1 MKLPKFSLPK
11 ISLPKIPLP
20 KVALPKIALP
30 KISAPKISLPKLSL
44 PKFSKKKAAEAE
56 AAKPEAEESV
66 EAPRKGIKRFIPRL
80 KGKARILVPAAA
92 ALLLLGGGGGGYFLW
107 KMLQA
112 PPQGGAQVAGTQAN
126 GAQAG
131 GTPPAAPEGGGADKG
146 AVAKAEGANPE
157 AGAASKEGEAHGEAG
172 KPPVKEAKAGEAAAG
187 GHEKAPEGGGGHEG
201 GGGKQKVVIEPLPTS
216 PPGEIELMVR
226 RLQDLQEKVSAG
238 DGEAFKEMP
247 KHLRRLGRV
256 IFEAPP
262 ETWEKKENARAL
274 LVYLLSGGNPT
285 AGRKALASQKLPAS
299 DAPIVKAAVAYLEN
313 VEGPDR
319 DVMLTLD
326 PLALDPSLG
335 SSVAF
340 VQSVLMTPRD
350 RDGAIAK
357 LDIARLLA
365 PGGLVE
371 EAALRREVGLLAEER
386 QYEKFASLGRQYW
399 ARFRASPY
407 AENFLRQFMLGVARV
422 AVSIKLSEWSQLDAF
437 IESLTPET
445 KRNIYLTVAQNAS
458 VVGNVDLA
466 RMAARRARDLSP
478 EDSQERQR
486 AIVYGAL
493 AAVGDADP
501 ATSARLL
508 DGVDRAKLPPGD
520 QPLHDAAAYVS
531 GRIYRPPAKGFKE
544 APPGDATAVDADL
557 TRAEQ
562 LLTQGDAVIAS
573 VRKTMTRQR

>member
-11 ISLPKIPLP
+11 ISLPKI
-20 KVALPKIALP
+20 
-30 KISAPKISLPKLSL
+30 SAPKISLPKISAPKFSL
-44 PKFSKKKAAEAE
+44 PKFSRKKKPAKAAEVAE
-56 AAKPEAEESV
+56 QTPEGEDNA
-66 EAPRKGIKRFIPRL
+66 EAPRKGLKRFIPRL

-92 ALLLLGGGGGGYFLW
+92 ALLLVGGGGGGYYVW
-107 KMLQA
+107 RMMQA
-112 PPQGGAQVAGTQAN
+112 PPQGETQ
-126 GAQAG
+126 
-131 GTPPAAPEGGGADKG
+131 TAAPEGGGADKG
-146 AVAKAEGANPE
+146 AVQQVEGAPPE
-157 AGAASKEGEAHGEAG
+157 AGAAPKANEAHGDAG
-172 KPPVKEAKAGEAAAG
+172 TPVVKEAAKESEAAAG
-187 GHEKAPEGGGGHEG
+187 GHEKAPEGGGGGHEG
-201 GGGKQKVVIEPLPTS
+201 GGHGGGAGGKEGGKQKVAIAPLPLPS
-216 PPGEIELMVR
+216 PPGEIEIMVR

-247 KHLRRLGRV
+247 KHLRRLGRA

-274 LVYLLSGGNPT
+274 IVYLLSGGNPT
-285 AGRKALASQKLPAS
+285 AGRKAMASQKLPAS
-299 DAPIVKAAVAYLEN
+299 DAPIVKAALAYLEN

-326 PLALDPSLG
+326 PLTLDPSLG
-335 SSVAF
+335 ASVAF

-350 RDGAIAK
+350 RDGALAK

-371 EAALRREVGLLAEER
+371 EAALRREVGLLAEAR

-422 AVSIKLSEWSQLDAF
+422 AVSIKASEWSQLNAF
-437 IESLTPET
+437 VESLTPET

-466 RMAARRARDLSP
+466 RMAAQRARDLSP
-478 EDSQERQR
+478 EESQERQR

-501 ATSARLL
+501 ARSGRLL
-508 DGVDRAKLPPGD
+508 DGVDREKLPPGD
-520 QPLHDAAAYVS
+520 QPLYDAAAYVS
-531 GRIYRPPAKGFKE
+531 GRIYRGPAKGFKE
-544 APPGDATAVDADL
+544 APPGEANAVDADL
-557 TRAEQ
+557 ARAEK
-562 LLTQGDAVIAS
+562 LLAQGDAVIDSA
-573 VRKTMTRQR
+573 RKTMARQR